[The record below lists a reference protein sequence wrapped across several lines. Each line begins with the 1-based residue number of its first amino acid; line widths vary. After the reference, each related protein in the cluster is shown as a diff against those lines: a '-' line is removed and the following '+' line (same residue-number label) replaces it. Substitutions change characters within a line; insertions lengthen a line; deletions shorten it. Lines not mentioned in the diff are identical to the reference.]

1 MHRLPCFVFVVSLS
15 LTLCLGTFTSGSI
28 LNLGPEELVQAN
40 GMPIQVPGYSVPSFV
55 DWDNDGINDL
65 VIGEGGGGSIGKVRI
80 YTNIGTDSNPQFQTY
95 YYAQAGGGDLTCTP
109 EGCLGC
115 FPRVVYWDD
124 NNEKDLLVGLGDG
137 TVKIYLN
144 IGTEQS
150 PVFDAG
156 TKIRV
161 GLPDW
166 EGDLDVGTRATPT
179 FIDWNNN
186 SLTDVVVGAYDGKI
200 RVYNNCGCGG
210 PIPPHFY
217 FTSSDG
223 EPAMTADG
231 ALTVPS
237 GRSSPVIMDL
247 DGDGKKDI
255 LTGNTNGQLLF
266 YKNTWTDESPE
277 FTNYELVESNGVPIK
292 LGGPAGT
299 PRSRPSVCY
308 WNGKHDGYSDV
319 LIGAGD
325 GQVHLYRGKPMVG
338 DLNGDGDIDFN
349 DFAYLAH
356 CWFAAGT
363 GDCIVADFNKDGQ
376 VDWLDLQA
384 FADAWL
390 MGVQ

>member
-1 MHRLPCFVFVVSLS
+1 MHRPPCFVFVVSLS
-15 LTLCLGTFTSGSI
+15 LSLCLGTFTSGSI

-55 DWDNDGINDL
+55 DWNNDGINDL
-65 VIGEGGGGSIGKVRI
+65 VIGEGGGGANGKVRI
-80 YTNIGTDSNPQFQTY
+80 YTNFGTDSNPQFQTY
-95 YYAQAGGGDLTCTP
+95 FYALTGGGDLTCTP

-124 NNEKDLLVGLGDG
+124 NNRKDLLVGLGDG

-144 IGTEQS
+144 IGSEEC
-150 PVFDAG
+150 PIFDAG
-156 TKIRV
+156 TKIGV
-161 GLPDW
+161 GT
-166 EGDLDVGTRATPT
+166 GDELDVGTRATPT

-186 SLTDVVVGAYDGKI
+186 SLTDVVVGAYDGRI
-200 RVYNNCGCGG
+200 HLYNNCGCGG

-255 LTGNTNGQLLF
+255 LTGNTNGELLF
-266 YKNTWTDESPE
+266 YKNVGSDINPMFADYT
-277 FTNYELVESNGVPIK
+277 LVESDGVPID
-292 LGGPAGT
+292 LAGT
-299 PRSRPSVCY
+299 PRSRPFVCY
-308 WNGKHDGYSDV
+308 WNGKNDGYPDV
-319 LIGAGD
+319 LIGYGD
-325 GQVHLYRGKPMVG
+325 GKIHLYRGKPMG
-338 DLNGDGDIDFN
+338 RDLNGDCHINFN
-349 DFAYLAH
+349 DLVYFAH

-363 GDCIVADFNKDGQ
+363 GDCIIADFNKDGQ